1 MIYDKVVEMIADQ
14 LSISKDKITR
24 QSRLFEDLN
33 ADSANVMMLI
43 LDLEQKFGVSVEDD
57 VLSNMRMKVACC
69 RPRSRIHRSRRSIG
83 RSTISGWSFWATRCL
98 S

>member
-14 LSISKDKITR
+14 LSISKDKITH

-43 LDLEQKFGVSVEDD
+43 LDLEQEFGVSVEDD
-57 VLSNMRMKVACC
+57 VLSNMRTVDDVV
-69 RPRSRIHRSRRSIG
+69 SYLEEHVG
-83 RSTISGWSFWATRCL
+83 Q
-98 S
+98 

>member
-14 LSISKDKITR
+14 LSISMDKITR

-43 LDLEQKFGVSVEDD
+43 LDLEQEFGVSVEDD
-57 VLSNMRMKVACC
+57 VLSNMRTVDDVV
-69 RPRSRIHRSRRSIG
+69 SYLEEHVG
-83 RSTISGWSFWATRCL
+83 Q
-98 S
+98 

>member
-43 LDLEQKFGVSVEDD
+43 LDLEQEFGVSVEDD
-57 VLSNMRMKVACC
+57 VLSYLEEHV
-69 RPRSRIHRSRRSIG
+69 G
-83 RSTISGWSFWATRCL
+83 Q
-98 S
+98 

>member
-43 LDLEQKFGVSVEDD
+43 LDLEQEFGVSVVDD
-57 VLSNMRMKVACC
+57 VLSNMRTVDDVV
-69 RPRSRIHRSRRSIG
+69 SYLEEHVG
-83 RSTISGWSFWATRCL
+83 Q
-98 S
+98 

>member
-33 ADSANVMMLI
+33 A
-43 LDLEQKFGVSVEDD
+43 
-57 VLSNMRMKVACC
+57 
-69 RPRSRIHRSRRSIG
+69 
-83 RSTISGWSFWATRCL
+83 
-98 S
+98 

>member
-1 MIYDKVVEMIADQ
+1 MIYDQGVEMIADQ

-43 LDLEQKFGVSVEDD
+43 LDLEQEFGVSVEDD
-57 VLSNMRMKVACC
+57 VLSNMRTVDDVV
-69 RPRSRIHRSRRSIG
+69 SYLEEHVG
-83 RSTISGWSFWATRCL
+83 Q
-98 S
+98 

>member
-33 ADSANVMMLI
+33 ADRENVMMLI
-43 LDLEQKFGVSVEDD
+43 LDLEQEFGVSVEDD
-57 VLSNMRMKVACC
+57 VLSNMRTVDDVV
-69 RPRSRIHRSRRSIG
+69 SYLEEHVG
-83 RSTISGWSFWATRCL
+83 Q
-98 S
+98 

>member
-43 LDLEQKFGVSVEDD
+43 LDLEQEFGVSVEDD
-57 VLSNMRMKVACC
+57 VLSNMRTVDDVVSYLEA
-69 RPRSRIHRSRRSIG
+69 HVG
-83 RSTISGWSFWATRCL
+83 Q
-98 S
+98 

>member
-24 QSRLFEDLN
+24 QSRLCEDLT

-43 LDLEQKFGVSVEDD
+43 LDLEQEFGVSVEDD
-57 VLSNMRMKVACC
+57 VLSNMRTVDDVV
-69 RPRSRIHRSRRSIG
+69 SYLEEHVG
-83 RSTISGWSFWATRCL
+83 Q
-98 S
+98 

>member
-1 MIYDKVVEMIADQ
+1 MIYDKVAEMIADQ

-43 LDLEQKFGVSVEDD
+43 LDLEQEFGVSVEDD
-57 VLSNMRMKVACC
+57 VLSNMRTVDDVV
-69 RPRSRIHRSRRSIG
+69 SYLEEHVG
-83 RSTISGWSFWATRCL
+83 Q
-98 S
+98 

>member
-1 MIYDKVVEMIADQ
+1 MIYDKVVEMIAHQ

-43 LDLEQKFGVSVEDD
+43 LDLEQEFGVSVEDD
-57 VLSNMRMKVACC
+57 VLSNMRTVDDVV
-69 RPRSRIHRSRRSIG
+69 SYLEEHVG
-83 RSTISGWSFWATRCL
+83 Q
-98 S
+98 

>member
-14 LSISKDKITR
+14 LPISKDKITR

-43 LDLEQKFGVSVEDD
+43 LDLEQEFGVSVEDD
-57 VLSNMRMKVACC
+57 VLSNMRTVDDVV
-69 RPRSRIHRSRRSIG
+69 SYLEEHVG
-83 RSTISGWSFWATRCL
+83 Q
-98 S
+98 

>member
-24 QSRLFEDLN
+24 QSRLFEELN

-43 LDLEQKFGVSVEDD
+43 LDLEQEFGVSVEDD
-57 VLSNMRMKVACC
+57 VLSNMRTVDDVV
-69 RPRSRIHRSRRSIG
+69 SYLEEHVG
-83 RSTISGWSFWATRCL
+83 Q
-98 S
+98 

>member
-24 QSRLFEDLN
+24 QSRWFEDLN

-43 LDLEQKFGVSVEDD
+43 LDLEQEFGVSVEDD
-57 VLSNMRMKVACC
+57 VLSNMRTVDDVV
-69 RPRSRIHRSRRSIG
+69 SYLEEHVG
-83 RSTISGWSFWATRCL
+83 Q
-98 S
+98 

>member
-43 LDLEQKFGVSVEDD
+43 LDLEQDFGVSVEDD
-57 VLSNMRMKVACC
+57 VLSNMRTVDDVV
-69 RPRSRIHRSRRSIG
+69 SYLEEHVG
-83 RSTISGWSFWATRCL
+83 Q
-98 S
+98 

>member
-14 LSISKDKITR
+14 LSISKAKITR

-43 LDLEQKFGVSVEDD
+43 LDLEQEFGVSVEDD
-57 VLSNMRMKVACC
+57 VLSNMRTVDDVV
-69 RPRSRIHRSRRSIG
+69 SYLEEHVG
-83 RSTISGWSFWATRCL
+83 Q
-98 S
+98 

>member
-43 LDLEQKFGVSVEDD
+43 LDLEQEFGVSVEDD
-57 VLSNMRMKVACC
+57 VLSNMRAVDDVV
-69 RPRSRIHRSRRSIG
+69 SYLEEHVG
-83 RSTISGWSFWATRCL
+83 Q
-98 S
+98 

>member
-14 LSISKDKITR
+14 LSISKDKIAR

-43 LDLEQKFGVSVEDD
+43 LDLEQEFGVSVEDD
-57 VLSNMRMKVACC
+57 VLSNMRTVDDVV
-69 RPRSRIHRSRRSIG
+69 SYLEEHVG
-83 RSTISGWSFWATRCL
+83 Q
-98 S
+98 

>member
-43 LDLEQKFGVSVEDD
+43 LDLEQEFGVSVEDD
-57 VLSNMRMKVACC
+57 VLSNMRTVDDL
-69 RPRSRIHRSRRSIG
+69 SLIHI
-83 RSTISGWSFWATRCL
+83 
-98 S
+98 

>member
-43 LDLEQKFGVSVEDD
+43 LDLEQEFGVSVEDD
-57 VLSNMRMKVACC
+57 VLSNMRTVDDVV
-69 RPRSRIHRSRRSIG
+69 SYLEEHVG
-83 RSTISGWSFWATRCL
+83 Q
-98 S
+98 

>member
-33 ADSANVMMLI
+33 ADSANVIMLI
-43 LDLEQKFGVSVEDD
+43 LDLEQEFGVSVEDD
-57 VLSNMRMKVACC
+57 VLSNMRTVDDVV
-69 RPRSRIHRSRRSIG
+69 SYLEEHVG
-83 RSTISGWSFWATRCL
+83 Q
-98 S
+98 

>member
-43 LDLEQKFGVSVEDD
+43 LDLEQEFGVSVEDD
-57 VLSNMRMKVACC
+57 VLSNMRTVDDVV
-69 RPRSRIHRSRRSIG
+69 SYLEIG
-83 RSTISGWSFWATRCL
+83 RAHV
-98 S
+98 

>member
-14 LSISKDKITR
+14 LSISKDRITR

-43 LDLEQKFGVSVEDD
+43 LDLEQEFGVSVEDD
-57 VLSNMRMKVACC
+57 VLSNMRTVDDVV
-69 RPRSRIHRSRRSIG
+69 SYLEEHVG
-83 RSTISGWSFWATRCL
+83 Q
-98 S
+98 

>member
-43 LDLEQKFGVSVEDD
+43 LDLEQEFGVSVEDD
-57 VLSNMRMKVACC
+57 VLSNMRTVDDVV
-69 RPRSRIHRSRRSIG
+69 SYLEEHIG
-83 RSTISGWSFWATRCL
+83 Q
-98 S
+98 

>member
-1 MIYDKVVEMIADQ
+1 MIYDKFVEMIADQ

-43 LDLEQKFGVSVEDD
+43 LDLEQEFGVSVEDD
-57 VLSNMRMKVACC
+57 VLSNMRTVDDVV
-69 RPRSRIHRSRRSIG
+69 SYLEEHVG
-83 RSTISGWSFWATRCL
+83 Q
-98 S
+98 

>member
-43 LDLEQKFGVSVEDD
+43 LDLEQEFGVSVEDD
-57 VLSNMRMKVACC
+57 VLSNMRTVDDVV
-69 RPRSRIHRSRRSIG
+69 SYLEEHVEQ
-83 RSTISGWSFWATRCL
+83 
-98 S
+98 

>member
-1 MIYDKVVEMIADQ
+1 MIADQ

-43 LDLEQKFGVSVEDD
+43 LDLEQEFGVSVEDD
-57 VLSNMRMKVACC
+57 VLSNMRTVDDVV
-69 RPRSRIHRSRRSIG
+69 SYLEEHVG
-83 RSTISGWSFWATRCL
+83 Q
-98 S
+98 

>member
-24 QSRLFEDLN
+24 ESRLFEDLN

-43 LDLEQKFGVSVEDD
+43 LDLEQEFGVSVEDD
-57 VLSNMRMKVACC
+57 VLSNMRTVDDVV
-69 RPRSRIHRSRRSIG
+69 SYLEEHVG
-83 RSTISGWSFWATRCL
+83 Q
-98 S
+98 

>member
-43 LDLEQKFGVSVEDD
+43 LDLEQEFGVSVEDD
-57 VLSNMRMKVACC
+57 VLSNMRTVDDVVSYLEEHVGDCTNC
-69 RPRSRIHRSRRSIG
+69 RIG
-83 RSTISGWSFWATRCL
+83 SATVFT
-98 S
+98 

>member
-43 LDLEQKFGVSVEDD
+43 LDLEQEFGVSVEDD
-57 VLSNMRMKVACC
+57 VLSNMRTVDDVV
-69 RPRSRIHRSRRSIG
+69 SYLQEHVG
-83 RSTISGWSFWATRCL
+83 Q
-98 S
+98 

>member
-14 LSISKDKITR
+14 LSISKDKNTP

-43 LDLEQKFGVSVEDD
+43 LDLEQEFGVSVEDD
-57 VLSNMRMKVACC
+57 VLSNMRTVDDVV
-69 RPRSRIHRSRRSIG
+69 SYLEEHVG
-83 RSTISGWSFWATRCL
+83 Q
-98 S
+98 